1 MDNPIDIREE
11 GGVRYL
17 HFGTD
22 WVQGAMRIRTP
33 FALELAYTREML
45 TALLLH
51 DGPWP
56 RRILSIGLGAGSLA
70 KFIYRKLPD
79 SHHTI
84 VEIEPRVAAI
94 AQSCFNLP
102 RPDSRMALEIEDGL
116 AFMEHTTDQWDLVLL
131 DAYDHDVKTGPFTSI
146 DFYRTVKSR
155 LSDQGVLSINLFNR
169 ARRYESTTS
178 RLGYAFDDRAIH
190 FPSTD
195 EGNYIG
201 LAFNGERV
209 QSDEATLRTR
219 AEVLKEDTGL
229 DLRPVIARLLSAGN
243 ARHGKLDL

>member
-45 TALLLH
+45 TPLLLH
-51 DGPWP
+51 DTPWP

-70 KFIYRKLPD
+70 KFIHRKLPET
-79 SHHTI
+79 HHTI

-94 AQSCFNLP
+94 AQSCFKLP
-102 RPDSRMALEIEDGL
+102 GPDERMDLHLEDGV
-116 AFMEHTTDQWDLVLL
+116 AFVAQTRETWDLVLL

-146 DFYRTVKSR
+146 EFYRQVKSI

-169 ARRYESTTS
+169 ARRYESTTT
-178 RLGYAFDDRAIH
+178 RLEYAFDQRALN
-190 FPSTD
+190 FASTD
-195 EGNYIG
+195 EGNFVG
-201 LAFNGERV
+201 LAFNGERITV
-209 QSDEATLRTR
+209 DEAALRER
-219 AEVLKEDTGL
+219 AETLKEETGL
-229 DLRPVIARLLSAGN
+229 DLKPVIARLLSAGN